1 MFFYIF
7 YIIYNDI
14 VYINN
19 KEDVNMENDKNKIH
33 NNFLYSLE
41 LDKMNMKLLN
51 ENFIY
56 NIHLIFI

>member
-1 MFFYIF
+1 
-7 YIIYNDI
+7 
-14 VYINN
+14 
-19 KEDVNMENDKNKIH
+19 MENDKNKIH